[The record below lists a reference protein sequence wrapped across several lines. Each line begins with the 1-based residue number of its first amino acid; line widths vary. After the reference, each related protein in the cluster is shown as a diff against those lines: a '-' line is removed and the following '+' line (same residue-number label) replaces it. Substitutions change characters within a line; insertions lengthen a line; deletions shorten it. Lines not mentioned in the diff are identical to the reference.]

1 MEHPQQKKPVRGS
14 ATSYATTLHCQHG
27 SLQTPD
33 QSCCITSHCDLANAL
48 LPNLRGMPGTCGI
61 LQRLPLEAANV
72 LVAYTHIYTSQIRKS
87 RHGLGAA
94 KSTDP
99 RSVLLY
105 HESLRFGKCS
115 ASKLTGNAWNLWHS
129 PKVAI
134 GSSQRT
140 GGIYT
145 YIHESNSQEQTW
157 VGCSQIYRPPISPVV
172 SRVTAIWQMLCFQ
185 TYGECLELVAFSKG
199 CHWKQPTYWWH
210 IHIYTRVK
218 FARADMGWVQPNL
231 QTPDQSCCI
240 TSHCD
245 LANALLPN
253 LRGMPGT
260 CGIFQR
266 LPLEAAN
273 VLVAYTRV
281 KFARADM
288 GWVQP
293 NLQTPDQSC
302 CITSH
307 CDLANALLPNLRGMP
322 GTCGILQR
330 LPLEAANV
338 LVAYT
343 HIYTSQIRKSRH
355 GLGAAKSTDPRSVLL
370 YHESL
375 RFGKCSASKL
385 TGNAWNLWHSPK
397 VAIGSSQC
405 TGCIWMDKVYQK
417 TCMSFLNGCKKMLN
431 VRGGRYVDIVY
442 LHPYGLLSENRV
454 LHSIH
459 W

>member
-72 LVAYTHIYTSQIRKS
+72 LVAYT
-87 RHGLGAA
+87 
-94 KSTDP
+94 
-99 RSVLLY
+99 
-105 HESLRFGKCS
+105 
-115 ASKLTGNAWNLWHS
+115 
-129 PKVAI
+129 
-134 GSSQRT
+134 
-140 GGIYT
+140 
-145 YIHESNSQEQTW
+145 
-157 VGCSQIYRPPISPVV
+157 
-172 SRVTAIWQMLCFQ
+172 
-185 TYGECLELVAFSKG
+185 
-199 CHWKQPTYWWH
+199 
-210 IHIYTRVK
+210 
-218 FARADMGWVQPNL
+218 
-231 QTPDQSCCI
+231 
-240 TSHCD
+240 
-245 LANALLPN
+245 
-253 LRGMPGT
+253 
-260 CGIFQR
+260 
-266 LPLEAAN
+266 
-273 VLVAYTRV
+273 RV

-338 LVAYT
+338 PVAYGWT
-343 HIYTSQIRKSRH
+343 KCTRKHACS
-355 GLGAAKSTDPRSVLL
+355 KSVGIMAVCIKSIPDMM
-370 YHESL
+370 ES
-375 RFGKCSASKL
+375 
-385 TGNAWNLWHSPK
+385 T
-397 VAIGSSQC
+397 
-405 TGCIWMDKVYQK
+405 
-417 TCMSFLNGCKKMLN
+417 MSFLNGCKKMLN

-442 LHPYGLLSENRV
+442 LHPYGVLFENRV